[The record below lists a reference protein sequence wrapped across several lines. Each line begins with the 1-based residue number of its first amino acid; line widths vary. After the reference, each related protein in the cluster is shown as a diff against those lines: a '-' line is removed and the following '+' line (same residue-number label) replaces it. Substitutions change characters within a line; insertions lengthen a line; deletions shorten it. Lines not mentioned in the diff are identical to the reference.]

1 MSWYYRTRS
10 KSQVF
15 HQVSRNCGGR
25 PTILEKN
32 FEVFSSAESA
42 ARTRRG
48 WRRGCRKCHPN
59 AEVLLRCA
67 DCGGTVRVPS
77 TSADR
82 HTCSCGGR
90 LGVLAWLG

>member
-1 MSWYYRTRS
+1 MPFYYRTRS

-32 FEVFSSAESA
+32 LEVFSSAESA

-48 WRRGCRKCHPN
+48 RRRGCRKCHPD
-59 AEVLLRCA
+59 AEALLRCA
-67 DCGGTVRVPS
+67 ECGGTVRVPS
-77 TSADR
+77 TNADR
-82 HTCSCGGR
+82 QACACGGVVR
-90 LGVLAWLG
+90 LLAWLG